1 VIGVATPVSSTEISV
16 GSEQI
21 KQSDWALY
29 SRLLGYVAAFSGSFL
44 LSLCGFIVYS
54 LANVLLADLTQ
65 FLLDSLGETTQIG
78 IGFVARTAHWFW
90 PPGDLDPVHYARIA
104 VPVAAVVLA
113 LIRASGY
120 FFGNYFMNIV
130 ARGVVHRLR
139 TQVFDVL
146 IRVPKAAIDAYTHG
160 ELVSKLTF
168 NVEQVSGAS
177 SEALKTLL
185 RDGLTVLAL
194 ISYML
199 YLNWKLT
206 LVFFAIAPAIAAVVL
221 VVGRHFRRYSKRI
234 QDSMGEVTQLSNESV
249 AAFDEIRMFAAAE
262 QQSARFHEASQFNR
276 IQSLK
281 LAFVQAV
288 STPVAQVFL
297 SLALAA
303 LFWFALD
310 PAILAGFTPGSLV
323 AFIAA
328 ATQLGKPIRTLT
340 NVQSIVQRGLAAA
353 EDLFAQIDTPLE
365 RDEGQISISRAEG
378 SISIQGVDFTYP
390 GAGSPALRDLSLEIP
405 AGSMVAFVGRSGAGK
420 TTLMQL
426 LCRFYAPDNG
436 QILLDGQ
443 PIEQFR
449 LASYRQQISVV
460 SQQVVLFS
468 DTIRANVL
476 FGQSG
481 HCDEEA
487 VRAAL
492 DVAQASTFIDSLP
505 NGIDTRLGDGGSGL
519 SGGQRQ
525 RLAIARA
532 VLKNAPILILDE
544 ATSALDTESEAA
556 IRASLEAASVGRT
569 TLVIAHRLSTV
580 ERADRIVVMDQGR
593 IVAQGTH
600 QSLLKEQGLYASLYQ
615 QGFDPS

>member
-1 VIGVATPVSSTEISV
+1 MIGVATPVSSTEISV

-234 QDSMGEVTQLSNESV
+234 QESMGEVTQLSNESV

>member
-1 VIGVATPVSSTEISV
+1 MKA
-16 GSEQI
+16 EQS
-21 KQSDWALY
+21 KQSDWVLY
-29 SRLLGYVAAFSGSFL
+29 SRLLGYVSVYAGAFL
-44 LSLCGFIVYS
+44 LSFFGFIVYS
-54 LANVLLADLTQ
+54 ISNVLLADLTQ
-65 FLLDSLGETTQIG
+65 FLLDSLGEASQIG

-90 PPGDLDPVHYARIA
+90 PPGDMDPVHYARMA
-104 VPVAAVVLA
+104 VPAAAIVLA

-146 IRVPKAAIDAYTHG
+146 IRVPKPAIDAYTHG

-177 SEALKTLL
+177 SEALKTIL

-206 LVFFAIAPAIAAVVL
+206 LVFFAIAPAIAVVVL

-234 QDSMGEVTQLSNESV
+234 QESMGEVTQLSNESV
-249 AAFDEIRMFAAAE
+249 AAFDEIRMFAAAA
-262 QQSARFHEASQFNR
+262 QQSERFHAASQFNR
-276 IQSLK
+276 VQSLK

-288 STPVAQVFL
+288 STPVAQVLL
-297 SLALAA
+297 SVALAV

-310 PAILAGFTPGSLV
+310 PDILAGFTAGSLV

-340 NVQSIVQRGLAAA
+340 NVQSVVQRGLAAA
-353 EDLFAQIDTPLE
+353 EDLFQQIDTPLE
-365 RDEGQISISRAEG
+365 TDNGRVSIERAKGAISFQHVSF
-378 SISIQGVDFTYP
+378 SYP
-390 GAGSPALRDLSLEIP
+390 GDNHRVLSDLSLEIP

-436 QILLDGQ
+436 QICLDEQ
-443 PIEQFR
+443 PIENFR
-449 LASYRQQISVV
+449 LSEYRHQLAIVA
-460 SQQVVLFS
+460 QQVVLFS
-468 DTIRANVL
+468 DTVRANVI
-476 FGQSG
+476 FGQHDSR
-481 HCDEEA
+481 DDEA
-487 VRAAL
+487 VYAAL
-492 DVAQASTFIDSLP
+492 EAAQAASFVSELP
-505 NGIDTRLGDGGSGL
+505 RGIDTRLGDGGGGL

-532 VLKNAPILILDE
+532 VLKNAPVLILDE

-556 IRASLEAASVGRT
+556 IQASLEAASAGRT

-580 ERADRIVVMDQGR
+580 ERADLIVVMDKGR

-600 QSLLKEQGLYASLYQ
+600 QSLIGEPGLYATLYQ
-615 QGFDPS
+615 QGFSPS